1 MHKGDQT
8 FDFFFSFLHL
18 LLYVQI
24 SWDTVDLYEDLEK
37 IDDLEDFGDDDD
49 EADFFLLLLFLLLCL
64 GKFIGVTGGTSLS
77 VSDIVRLLDP

>member
-1 MHKGDQT
+1 M
-8 FDFFFSFLHL
+8 
-18 LLYVQI
+18 
-24 SWDTVDLYEDLEK
+24 YEDLEK